1 MQVHPETNP
10 LDLLTARI
18 DALELRVGALEH
30 PSQMAAAAPSDEYV
44 QQAGLAEPAA
54 GAVSVAEGGDKLYG
68 SSVAARRRIAGHCRS
83 VCPACYFGSE
93 PSSAGRCR
101 GLGGGLCNGMAA
113 GGSAC
118 QCPTAGSVAICRYFD
133 SDSRADALEMSIR
146 FQAMSAI
153 GAAGYL
159 TAYAAIATVLGFRS
173 VRTTAFTVAIC
184 GSALIAAA
192 LSIATHSMAL
202 FTAVLLAMYAVI
214 ELSTLR
220 DRARSV
226 QILIALC
233 ADSSAWALLCVYSLP
248 ASEQTGYA
256 PLSPVV
262 ILGAAFLLFAIQIVS
277 IAIHAV
283 RRAQPVAVFTVL
295 QVTISF
301 AMLVFGMAWFV
312 PAHGWP
318 AIGFL
323 CLLLSV
329 GGYAAAYGPIR
340 RAAKTRNL
348 SIFIVWSCALLLASA
363 FLLTPTAVASV
374 LLGVLAVPAILLAAR
389 MRTRSIEVQAT
400 ILLCAAAFASGLLSY
415 AASALA
421 GKMPGLPAWSVVL
434 VAALA
439 VLAYAVAKETPGEP
453 VLSQGLHLVQVLIA
467 ACGAAALLAQG
478 LVGLAAFALTP
489 AVFHI
494 AVLRTLAFCIVA
506 VVLAWLGAR
515 LGRVQMVHV
524 AYVALALAA
533 VKLLFED
540 LRIGRMESIAIS
552 IFLVALT
559 FIGVPRLA
567 RTSTVGQTSQ

>member
-1 MQVHPETNP
+1 MMQVHPETDP

-18 DALELRVGALEH
+18 AALELRVATLER

-54 GAVSVAEGGDKLYG
+54 GAVSVTEGGTNFTRVLSLFGGALLGIAGAYVLRAISG
-68 SSVAARRRIAGHCRS
+68 ASLLPRGFVAGLAAVYATGWLLAARASARRLAASLFAGTS
-83 VCPACYFGSE
+83 ILILAPM
-93 PSSAGRCR
+93 
-101 GLGGGLCNGMAA
+101 LW
-113 GGSAC
+113 
-118 QCPTAGSVAICRYFD
+118 
-133 SDSRADALEMSIR
+133 EMSIR
-146 FQAMSAI
+146 FQAMSAM

-159 TAYAAIATVLGFRS
+159 AAYAAIATVLGFRS

-220 DRARSV
+220 DRAGGV

-233 ADSSAWALLCVYSLP
+233 ADSSAWALLYVYSLP

-256 PLSPVV
+256 PLNSVV
-262 ILGAAFLLFAIQIVS
+262 ILGAASLLFAIQIVS
-277 IAIHAV
+277 IVIYAV
-283 RRAQPVAVFTVL
+283 RRAQPVEVFTVL

-312 PAHGWP
+312 PTRGWP

-348 SIFIVWSCALLLASA
+348 SIFIVWSCVLLLAAA
-363 FLLTPTAVASV
+363 FLLTPAAVASAS
-374 LLGVLAVPAILLAAR
+374 LGILAVPAVLLAAR
-389 MRTRSIEVQAT
+389 MKARSIEVQGT
-400 ILLCAAAFASGLLSY
+400 IFLCAAAFASGLLSY

-434 VAALA
+434 VSAAA
-439 VLAYAVAKETPGEP
+439 VLAFAVAKETPGEP
-453 VLSQGLHLVQVLIA
+453 VLSQGLHLVQVSIA
-467 ACGAAALLAQG
+467 ACGATALLAQG

-494 AVLRTLAFCIVA
+494 AVLRTLAFCVTA

-540 LRIGRMESIAIS
+540 LRIGRMESIAVS

-559 FIGVPRLA
+559 FISVPRLA
-567 RTSTVGQTSQ
+567 RTPTLGQTSQ